1 MKNIKVDYKEKMSM
15 ALVHYF
21 IVEEGYVP
29 VVVKGSSNEMWLENL
44 QQHYKII
51 RINSNYIHNADQFEY
66 DVMKV
71 KHVVRQIKKKTM
83 SFKLTTLNI
92 NLNVRDNTL
101 LYEDDIVTSLIAGDI
116 DELKE
121 NLLLND
127 NFKNINELLMFK
139 DDDIDQLVTVTEDL
153 NKATDENNRLFESV
167 FSDKKLVLTNVI
179 IAICITLYL
188 IMTIFT
194 DGPSY
199 IHVLLAYGGN
209 NLDLVLNGELYRVVT
224 SIFLHAGLIHLILNM
239 YSLYL
244 IGSQV
249 ETVLGKYKFLGIY
262 LVSGISGSLMSLVLN
277 EANVVSVGASGAIFG
292 LMGALLYFGYYYRLY
307 LNRALFAEILPI
319 VLLNLVIGFSF
330 SGIDNYAHI
339 GGLIGGY
346 LSAVA
351 FGLTGKSNKNEM
363 FNGLVSLVLFLGFL
377 TFMLFK

>member
-44 QQHYKII
+44 QRDYKII

-71 KHVVRQIKKKTM
+71 KHVVKQIRKKTM

-101 LYEDDIVTSLIAGDI
+101 LHEDDVVTSLIADDI
-116 DELKE
+116 DVLKE
-121 NLLLND
+121 NKILCD
-127 NFKNINELLMFK
+127 NFSNISETLMFK
-139 DDDIDQLVTVTEDL
+139 DDDMDQLITVTEDL

-167 FSDKKLVLTNVI
+167 FSDKKLVFTNVI
-179 IAICITLYL
+179 IAICVIMYLFMTL
-188 IMTIFT
+188 FT
-194 DGPSY
+194 DGSTNA
-199 IHVLLAYGGN
+199 HVLLEYGAN
-209 NLDLVLNGELYRVVT
+209 NLLLVLNGDLYRVVT
-224 SIFLHAGLIHLILNM
+224 SIFLHFGFIHLFLNM

-262 LVSGISGSLMSLVLN
+262 LVSGISGSLMSLILN
-277 EANVVSVGASGAIFG
+277 DDTVVSVGASGAIFG

-307 LNRALFAEILPI
+307 LNRTLFTEIVPVI
-319 VLLNLVIGFSF
+319 MLNLVIGFTF
-330 SGIDNYAHI
+330 DGIDNFAHI

-346 LSAVA
+346 LSAIA
-351 FGLTGKSNKNEM
+351 FGLTGKSDKKEM
-363 FNGLVSLVLFLGFL
+363 FNGLVALVLFIGFL
-377 TFMLFK
+377 TFMVFK